1 MKYDLLVNK
10 ENPLPN
16 DYVPEGLVEY
26 PEYNGPK
33 IDPTHKTLVEKETL
47 EAFWELQAAAKADGY
62 HIIIDSAYRSYD
74 YQVKVLNHWL
84 EKEGEKAYTFVAM
97 PGTSEHQTGLAFDI
111 ALYRNGEYTDC
122 FKDTDSEI
130 IWAQEN
136 AYKFGFILRYPKGK
150 EDITGF
156 NYESWHFRFVGKDVS
171 EYMHNNNILTLEEY
185 HLALK
190 QGR

>member
-1 MKYDLLVNK
+1 MIKYDMLVNK
-10 ENPLPN
+10 ENPLAS

-84 EKEGEKAYTFVAM
+84 EKEGEKAYAFVAM
-97 PGTSEHQTGLAFDI
+97 PGTIEHQTGLAFDI
-111 ALYRNGEYTDC
+111 ALYRNGEYTDDLNE
-122 FKDTDSEI
+122 KMSEI
-130 IWAQEN
+130 FWMNEN
-136 AYKFGFILRYPKGK
+136 AWRFGFILRYPKGTQ
-150 EDITGF
+150 DITGF
-156 NYESWHFRFVGKDVS
+156 KYEYWHFRYVGREVALK
-171 EYMHNNNILTLEEY
+171 MHDDGIVTLEEY
-185 HLALK
+185 HQRK
-190 QGR
+190 RSR

>member
-1 MKYDLLVNK
+1 MDYSILVNK
-10 ENPLPN
+10 QNLLER
-16 DYVPEGLVEY
+16 DFVPSNLIEY
-26 PEYNGPK
+26 TEYNGPK
-33 IDPTHKTLVEKETL
+33 IDPNHKTLVECETL
-47 EAFWELQAAAKADGY
+47 KAFFEMQQSALLEGY
-62 HIIIDSAYRSYD
+62 YIIIDSAYRSYE
-74 YQVKVLNHWL
+74 YQEKVLKKWI
-84 EKEGEKAYTFVAM
+84 EKEGNLAYSRVAM
-97 PGTSEHQTGLAFDI
+97 PGSSEHQTGLAFDI